1 MKEELK
7 IEIISTFE
15 QLYQTLSL
23 FTQGEIN
30 AIPFEGSWT
39 SGQVAR
45 HIIKSTSGL
54 KQICD
59 NNTQKLAVNPE
70 EKVPALKQI
79 FLDFS
84 SKMNSPEFIYPEIK
98 DYDKELLLSSIQKIE
113 KELVYITENY
123 DLGLTCMEFEM
134 PGFGNLTIYEL
145 VSFAVIH
152 TKRHIYQLTN
162 IYKALR
168 N

>member
-1 MKEELK
+1 MEEELK
-7 IEIISTFE
+7 VEVTSTFR

-23 FTQGEIN
+23 FTPSEIN

-39 SGQVAR
+39 SGQVVR

-54 KQICD
+54 KEVCD
-59 NNTQKLAVNPE
+59 RNTQKLVANPG
-70 EKVPALKQI
+70 EKVPELKKL

-84 SKMNSPEFIYPEIK
+84 TKMDSPEFIYPEVK
-98 DYDKELLLSSIQKIE
+98 EYDKELLLSTIQRIE

-123 DLGLTCMEFEM
+123 DLGLTCMEFEI
-134 PGFGNLTIYEL
+134 PGFGNLTIYEI

>member
-1 MKEELK
+1 MREELK
-7 IEIISTFE
+7 IEIKSTFE

-23 FTQGEIN
+23 FTQAEIN

-39 SGQVAR
+39 SGQVVR

-54 KQICD
+54 KEVCD
-59 NNTQKLAVNPE
+59 TNTKKLTTNPE

-79 FLDFS
+79 FLDFNT
-84 SKMNSPEFIYPEIK
+84 KMNSPEFIYPEEK
-98 DYDKELLLSSIQKIE
+98 DYDKERLLATIKKIE
-113 KELVYITENY
+113 EELLYIADHY

-134 PGFGNLTIYEL
+134 PGFGHLTIYEL
-145 VSFAVIH
+145 VSFAVVH

>member
-7 IEIISTFE
+7 IEITSTFG

-30 AIPFEGSWT
+30 AIPYEGSWT

-54 KQICD
+54 KQVCD
-59 NNTQKLAVNPE
+59 NNTKKLASNPE

-84 SKMNSPEFIYPEIK
+84 TKMNSPEFIYPELK
-98 DYDKELLLSSIQKIE
+98 DYDKEMLLSSVQKIE
-113 KELVYITENY
+113 KELVYIADNY
-123 DLGLTCMEFEM
+123 DLGLTCMDFEM

-145 VSFAVIH
+145 VSFAGIH

>member
-1 MKEELK
+1 MKDELK
-7 IEIISTFE
+7 VEISSTFE

-45 HIIKSTSGL
+45 HIIKATSGL
-54 KQICD
+54 KQVCD

-70 EKVPALKQI
+70 EKVPALKQL

-84 SKMNSPEFIYPEIK
+84 TKMNSPEFIYPEEK
-98 DYDKELLLSSIQKIE
+98 DYDKERLLSTIKKIE
-113 KELVYITENY
+113 EELLYIANNY
-123 DLGLTCMEFEM
+123 DLSLTCMEFEM

-145 VSFAVIH
+145 VSFAVVH

>member
-1 MKEELK
+1 MKDELK
-7 IEIISTFE
+7 IEIKSTFG

-23 FTQGEIN
+23 FTSSEIN
-30 AIPFEGSWT
+30 AIPFENSWT

-45 HIIKSTSGL
+45 HIIKATSGL
-54 KQICD
+54 KQVCD
-59 NNTQKLAVNPE
+59 NNTKKIAVNPE
-70 EKVPALKQI
+70 EKVPALKQL

-84 SKMNSPEFIYPEIK
+84 TKMNSPEFIYPEVK
-98 DYDKELLLSSIQKIE
+98 EYDKERLLSTIQDIE
-113 KELVYITENY
+113 KELLDIAENY
-123 DLGLTCMEFEM
+123 DLGLTCLNFEM

-145 VSFAVIH
+145 VSFAVVH